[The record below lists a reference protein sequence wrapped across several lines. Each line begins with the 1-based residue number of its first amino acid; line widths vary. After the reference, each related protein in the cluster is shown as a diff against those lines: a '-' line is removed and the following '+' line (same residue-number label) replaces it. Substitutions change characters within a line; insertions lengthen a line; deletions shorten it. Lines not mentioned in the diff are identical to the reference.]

1 MDMSDHDA
9 DQWSRRAF
17 LGGVTLAG
25 TAGLVGLYR
34 AQVAAE
40 PPPETTTIRLVQAP
54 SICVAP
60 YYVAEEFL
68 QGEGFTQV
76 HHVQTERQLFTQ
88 ALLAGEADI
97 ALNFV
102 GPLLAGLDAGN
113 PLVILAGAH
122 VGCFELIGREQ
133 VRAIRDL
140 KGKTVAVT
148 EIGGPD
154 HSFLA
159 SMVAYVGLDPR
170 RDIHWV
176 THPVVESTPLLAEGK
191 VDALL
196 ALPPSPQELRS
207 KKIGHVVVNSSVD
220 RPWSL
225 YFCCMVYARWEFVRK
240 YPVAT
245 KRVLRAILKAAD
257 VCALEPERAA
267 RFLVDKGYTPRY
279 DYALQT
285 MKDVPYN
292 KWREYDPEDTVRFY
306 ALRLHE
312 AGMIKSSPQKLITQG
327 TDWRFLNELKRE
339 LKG

>member
-1 MDMSDHDA
+1 MDYQSTTG
-9 DQWSRRAF
+9 WSRREF
-17 LGGVTLAG
+17 LAGLTLAG
-25 TAGLVGLYR
+25 TAGLLGLNPR
-34 AQVAAE
+34 FSAAE
-40 PPPETTTIRLVQAP
+40 PPPETTTIRWVHAP
-54 SICVAP
+54 AICPAP

-76 HHVQTERQLFTQ
+76 YHFQMERQLFTQ
-88 ALLAGEADI
+88 ALLAGEVDVV
-97 ALNFV
+97 LNFV

-113 PLVILAGAH
+113 PIVILAGAH
-122 VGCFELIGREQ
+122 VGCFELIATEQ
-133 VRAIRDL
+133 IRAIRDL

-159 SMVAYVGLDPR
+159 SMVAYVGLEPQ

-176 THPVVESTPLLAEGK
+176 THPVGESTPLLAEGK
-191 VDALL
+191 IDALL
-196 ALPPSPQELRS
+196 ALPPSAQELRA

-225 YFCCMVYARWEFVRK
+225 YFCCMVYSRWEFVRK

-245 KRVLRAILKAAD
+245 KRVLRAILKGAD

-267 RFLVDKGYTPRY
+267 RFLVDKGFTPRY
-279 DYALQT
+279 EYALQT

-312 AGMIKSSPQKLITQG
+312 AGMIKNSPQKLIAQG